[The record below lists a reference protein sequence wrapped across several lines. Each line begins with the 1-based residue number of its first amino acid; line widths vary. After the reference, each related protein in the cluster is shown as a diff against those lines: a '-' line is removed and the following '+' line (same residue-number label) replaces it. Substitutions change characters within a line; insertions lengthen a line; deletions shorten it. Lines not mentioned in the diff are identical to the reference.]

1 MWNSAAESKSTIS
14 SSSDSSTGAAS
25 ASASAKSTSPLQD
38 HVFDLV
44 AETFPAKGSSSEL
57 KER

>member
-14 SSSDSSTGAAS
+14 SSSDSSTGA